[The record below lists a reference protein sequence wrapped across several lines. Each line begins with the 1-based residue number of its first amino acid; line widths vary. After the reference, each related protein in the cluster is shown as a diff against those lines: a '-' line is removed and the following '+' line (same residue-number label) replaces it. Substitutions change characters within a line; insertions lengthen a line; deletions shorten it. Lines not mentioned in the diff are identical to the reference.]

1 MLQYEKKLNDFDEV
15 VTRVKGFSM
24 HEVKN
29 AIENGKKEMAA
40 EVAENMSYIKIIQ
53 DEIQELKFIL
63 ENVPKAEN
71 RERQLLKESII

>member
-1 MLQYEKKLNDFDEV
+1 
-15 VTRVKGFSM
+15 M